1 MSFHGGLAGVAL
13 AMWIFAR
20 KRGPVRRERPRRHG
34 DTDRTV
40 PRRLSNFTNAELYG
54 RVTSFLGHGISR
66 KRRTATTSVSLRSAE
81 GLVLG
86 AVMLLGWRRGWL
98 GELED

>member
-20 KRGPVRRERPRRHG
+20 KRGIPVL
-34 DTDRTV
+34 DVSDRVAMVT
-40 PRRLSNFTNAELYG
+40 PIGLFLGRLSNFINAELYG

-66 KRRTATTSVSLRSAE
+66 ERRAATTSEPALRS
-81 GLVLG
+81 G
-86 AVMLLGWRRGWL
+86 A
-98 GELED
+98 